1 MSFNDQIY
9 DITILR
15 GILLESLKTSYANKL
30 SKAYLDILNDMIKQL
45 KTYDNVDIKNVNQVI
60 KELQQRIDPK
70 VILLSDMQELAL
82 VEASYI
88 PTAINAVAGYEI
100 FKRIPRDSTLLKIAN
115 GDLFQGHTISQ
126 VLKNFDTKIAYDLQD
141 EVKVA
146 VMNGE
151 TIPQIRERLNR
162 LMNVKRS
169 QAETIA
175 RTATATLVEQ
185 VRMATYGENADV
197 IRGYMSVSVLDGRV
211 SDICLA
217 YADKFYDINKKP
229 VGHSL
234 PFKQT
239 PRHMNCLTGNT
250 LVSTRYPISNIYRR
264 AYKGD
269 IYTITTAS
277 GNFIECTPN
286 HPILTSRGFVHAN
299 TITKLDKIATE
310 LSSKGN
316 FILDDK
322 NNQPHVRVEDFFS
335 SCRVSTEMASVLMP
349 VSSEDFHGDVTDKE
363 VEVVSIERELWFKLY
378 PMRSETVSD
387 SNLIMTN
394 DSTHGVSSFNKR
406 FFRNFNPLGSFMTCL
421 NLIKSFF
428 LVHKRPLHSFLFGLI
443 SNLNAL
449 SNKFLFKNGSFN
461 SKSISNS
468 NYSDSMIIESDTN
481 LKHNN
486 TMSPEFEVKRDST
499 ALYDD
504 SIDNPISDSELATNI
519 ANGTMGHEVF
529 FDDVVSV
536 DIRKNVFTH
545 VYNLENNL
553 HYYTANNLISH
564 NCRSLHIAVVK
575 SFKEMGIEDDKEI
588 PEATRSSLDGAVPQS
603 TTMEQWLKS
612 KDKAF
617 VEKTLGKGRA
627 DLFLKGKIS
636 LSDLVKKNSEVRTI
650 KELKELS
657 Q

>member
-1 MSFNDQIY
+1 MSFNDQIR
-9 DITILR
+9 DAILLR
-15 GILLESLKTSYANKL
+15 NILLESLKTSYANKV

-60 KELQQRIDPK
+60 KDLQQRIDPK

-88 PTAINAVAGYEI
+88 PTAINAVAGYEM

-126 VLKNFDTKIAYDLQD
+126 VLKSFDTKIAYDLQD

-234 PFKQT
+234 PFRST
-239 PRHMNCLTGNT
+239 PRH
-250 LVSTRYPISNIYRR
+250 Y
-264 AYKGD
+264 
-269 IYTITTAS
+269 
-277 GNFIECTPN
+277 
-286 HPILTSRGFVHAN
+286 
-299 TITKLDKIATE
+299 
-310 LSSKGN
+310 
-316 FILDDK
+316 
-322 NNQPHVRVEDFFS
+322 
-335 SCRVSTEMASVLMP
+335 
-349 VSSEDFHGDVTDKE
+349 
-363 VEVVSIERELWFKLY
+363 
-378 PMRSETVSD
+378 
-387 SNLIMTN
+387 
-394 DSTHGVSSFNKR
+394 
-406 FFRNFNPLGSFMTCL
+406 
-421 NLIKSFF
+421 
-428 LVHKRPLHSFLFGLI
+428 
-443 SNLNAL
+443 
-449 SNKFLFKNGSFN
+449 
-461 SKSISNS
+461 
-468 NYSDSMIIESDTN
+468 
-481 LKHNN
+481 
-486 TMSPEFEVKRDST
+486 
-499 ALYDD
+499 
-504 SIDNPISDSELATNI
+504 
-519 ANGTMGHEVF
+519 
-529 FDDVVSV
+529 
-536 DIRKNVFTH
+536 
-545 VYNLENNL
+545 
-553 HYYTANNLISH
+553 